1 MVLRCLYLLCL
12 LALLSSCSFNKQF
25 YPTYYGK
32 NAVVESSKHQF
43 TSFEINCKN
52 NQKLHAVLFQTN
64 KDTAKALV
72 VYFHG
77 NAGSVATYQSVAE
90 GFCASG
96 YDCLLIDYLGY
107 GKSEGKATHLKMLE
121 SGRTV
126 ASYIKKQQYSMP
138 VILYGFSI
146 GGHLAVTI
154 AKEYQTVFDALVIE
168 VAFTSHKDI
177 AVSRVQRGLKP
188 WAKLLVKNYYPGIKA
203 MPFISIPKLII
214 HSKEDQVVPFQMG
227 EQYSSVAQS
236 PTLFWPINGRHGYA
250 MRNRTQFFTQM
261 HQLLEAVGPPN

>member
-1 MVLRCLYLLCL
+1 MLLRSLYLLCL
-12 LALLSSCSFNKQF
+12 MALLSSCSFNKQF

-32 NAVVESSKHQF
+32 NASIENSNYPY
-43 TSFEINCKN
+43 TSFEINSKY
-52 NQKLHAVLFQTN
+52 NQKLHAVLFQTK

-90 GFCASG
+90 GFCAAG
-96 YDCLLIDYLGY
+96 YNCLLIDFLGY

-126 ASYIKKQQYSMP
+126 ARYIKEQEFAMP

-154 AKEYQTVFDALVIE
+154 AKEYQTDFDALIIE
-168 VAFTSHKDI
+168 GAFTSHKDI
-177 AVSRVQRGLKP
+177 AVSRVQRGLKT

-214 HSKEDQVVPFQMG
+214 HSKEDQVVPYQMG
-227 EQYSSVAQS
+227 EAYRSVAQS
-236 PTLFWPINGRHGYA
+236 PTIFWQVTGRHGYA
-250 MRNRTQFFTQM
+250 MRNRSQFFTQF
-261 HQLLEAVGPPN
+261 HQLLEAVGPL